1 MTEAISLL
9 LRIAG
14 AGLILLAL
22 VHVPISRNFQWR
34 EEAARLSQANAAIFH
49 VHAFFICVLLVIMG
63 LPALLDPGI
72 FLERTRAGAW
82 LAWSWSG
89 FWALRLY
96 CQWFVY
102 PGALWRGKPFE
113 TRMHW
118 LFTAIWFGLTALFTA
133 CGLRQAG
140 WL

>member
-1 MTEAISLL
+1 MTEALTLL

-14 AGLILLAL
+14 LGLILLAL
-22 VHVPISRNFQWR
+22 VHLPISRHLQWR
-34 EEAARLSQANAAIFH
+34 EEAGRLSPANAAIFH
-49 VHAFFICVLLVIMG
+49 VHAFFICVVLVVMG

-72 FLERTRAGAW
+72 FLQRTRAGAW
-82 LAWSWSG
+82 LAWSWAG

-102 PGALWRGKPFE
+102 PSALWRTKPFE

-118 LFTAIWFGLTALFTA
+118 FFTALWIGLAALFTA

-140 WL
+140 RL